1 MPCVFPAIILV
12 SQQYH
17 CTTCI
22 RQSQSTASSSNN
34 QQVNGSDD
42 QEQPAQD
49 VDVDLRQE
57 MAVMRSLVNNQSQVI
72 KDLQRTQNEHE
83 EEISDLQ
90 KQLKILT
97 DNRGESN

>member
-1 MPCVFPAIILV
+1 MSMPCVFPAIILV

-22 RQSQSTASSSNN
+22 SQSQPTASSSNN
-34 QQVNGSDD
+34 QQVNGSND
-42 QEQPAQD
+42 QEQ
-49 VDVDLRQE
+49 L
-57 MAVMRSLVNNQSQVI
+57 AVMRSLVNNQSQII